1 MTQIKRLIGRKFAD
15 PVVQAEAARAVY
27 PIKERADGGVLV
39 EVKYMGKSTELS
51 PEQLLAV
58 VMGDIKA
65 IAEKDQG
72 SKVTDVVIGVPV
84 YFTDAQRRAM
94 LDSAKIAGFNCLR
107 LMHENTATAL
117 AYGIFKTDL
126 PEKEPVHVAFVDVG
140 HSNFQVSV
148 VAFKKGELKVLSHA
162 WDANLGGRDFDRAI
176 AEHFARKFAEEKKG
190 LGDVLGN
197 TKAMGRLLK
206 EIEKMKKILS
216 ANPEATLNVE
226 CLANDIDVKASVK
239 REDFEQICAE
249 TLKRARAPC
258 EKALSDCGL
267 TVEQISSLEVVGSG
281 SRVPAICATLQDV
294 FKREVSR
301 TLNASEC
308 VARGCALQCAMLSP
322 VFKVR
327 DFDVQDVFP
336 FPVALSWESAGGATT
351 MEVEGE
357 EAAPATSSDGGEVF
371 GKNNKV
377 PSTKLITFYRDA
389 TFGIDAKYAEG
400 AALDAGA
407 VSEVGSFAVGPIP
420 KPSVESEQKPKIK
433 VKVSLNLHGLAKVES
448 AQMIEEEEYQ
458 VKVEPKPAEKK
469 EGDDTPMEEAE
480 PEFVTKKRTKRTDVP
495 VAATPAFGNSAE
507 TVAGWQTQEKAMLE
521 QDQLMEDTAERKN
534 ALEEFVYSMRT
545 ALGGKYNA
553 YMEEETRTAF
563 CKQLDGM
570 EDWLYDEGED
580 ETKAV
585 YVAKLDEL
593 KAVTD
598 PVVERFDQDEKRPK
612 AAQQLVA
619 AIQGYEAFATGS
631 EEKYAHIEQE
641 KRDTVIKECAA
652 AKAWLEDKTAQQ
664 AAQAKTA
671 VPCFFA
677 HEIEKKRETL
687 VRVCQPVMDTPK
699 PKPPPEPKAEEKPA
713 EEAKAEDAA
722 PMEEDGKPT
731 AAADDLD

>member
-1 MTQIKRLIGRKFAD
+1 M
-15 PVVQAEAARAVY
+15 
-27 PIKERADGGVLV
+27 
-39 EVKYMGKSTELS
+39 
-51 PEQLLAV
+51 
-58 VMGDIKA
+58 
-65 IAEKDQG
+65 
-72 SKVTDVVIGVPV
+72 
-84 YFTDAQRRAM
+84 
-94 LDSAKIAGFNCLR
+94 
-107 LMHENTATAL
+107 
-117 AYGIFKTDL
+117 
-126 PEKEPVHVAFVDVG
+126 
-140 HSNFQVSV
+140 
-148 VAFKKGELKVLSHA
+148 
-162 WDANLGGRDFDRAI
+162 
-176 AEHFARKFAEEKKG
+176 
-190 LGDVLGN
+190 
-197 TKAMGRLLK
+197 
-206 EIEKMKKILS
+206 
-216 ANPEATLNVE
+216 
-226 CLANDIDVKASVK
+226 
-239 REDFEQICAE
+239 
-249 TLKRARAPC
+249 
-258 EKALSDCGL
+258 
-267 TVEQISSLEVVGSG
+267 
-281 SRVPAICATLQDV
+281 
-294 FKREVSR
+294 
-301 TLNASEC
+301 
-308 VARGCALQCAMLSP
+308 
-322 VFKVR
+322 
-327 DFDVQDVFP
+327 
-336 FPVALSWESAGGATT
+336 
-351 MEVEGE
+351 
-357 EAAPATSSDGGEVF
+357 
-371 GKNNKV
+371 
-377 PSTKLITFYRDA
+377 
-389 TFGIDAKYAEG
+389 
-400 AALDAGA
+400 
-407 VSEVGSFAVGPIP
+407 
-420 KPSVESEQKPKIK
+420 
-433 VKVSLNLHGLAKVES
+433 SLNLHGLAKVES

-563 CKQLDGM
+563 CKQLDDM